1 MVKKTL
7 EIVIPAP
14 FPPFPS
20 DRGRNNSKAEHPQ
33 SWAML
38 QGSLGLPGMLLW
50 PETTGTAGSTP
61 GQPQNSATASGS
73 DGSSLQSSAVMSVAP
88 RPAQQHPV
96 ELARWESA
104 SLRVGPS
111 NPCFNQSPL
120 PPSTLIPGK
129 FENLCL
135 GGVCFLLRESIA
147 EGHLNR
153 GALCGMQGALHS

>member
-1 MVKKTL
+1 MLKKTL

-20 DRGRNNSKAEHPQ
+20 DRGRNNGKAEHPQ
-33 SWAML
+33 NWAVL
-38 QGSLGLPGMLLW
+38 QVSLGLPRMPLW
-50 PETTGTAGSTP
+50 LEATGTAGSTP
-61 GQPQNSATASGS
+61 GQPQNSATASGRE
-73 DGSSLQSSAVMSVAP
+73 GSILQSSAVMCGP
-88 RPAQQHPV
+88 
-96 ELARWESA
+96 LASTAASRGTCQTWEST

-111 NPCFNQSPL
+111 NLCFNQPPL
-120 PPSTLIPGK
+120 RHSTLILGK

-135 GGVCFLLRESIA
+135 GGICSLLRESIA